1 MSLGIQMFTSH
12 HTTPEQKKI
21 AYVKAW
27 EIFFFLKKGA
37 VLGEMHIGSW
47 MRILV
52 MCVNSNYY
60 T

>member
-1 MSLGIQMFTSH
+1 MFTSH